1 MVFYIRE
8 DKKLFN
14 SVKQT
19 PFVFKKD
26 GTNFIILCVLGS
38 LITFI
43 KFSNSG
49 SVGTLH
55 LQTLAKYSF
64 QDTSVYEGYLSVM
77 FSLFQLLGSVLVGFY
92 LIQRYSKNAI
102 FVGGCFI

>member
-1 MVFYIRE
+1 MVFYIKE
-8 DKKLFN
+8 DRKLFN
-14 SVKQT
+14 SIKHT

-26 GTNFIILCVLGS
+26 GTNFIVLCILGS

-55 LQTLAKYSF
+55 LQTLAKYSG

-77 FSLFQLLGSVLVGFY
+77 FSLFQLFGSVLVGFY
-92 LIQRYSKNAI
+92 LIQRYNKNTI
-102 FVGGCFI
+102 FVGGCCI